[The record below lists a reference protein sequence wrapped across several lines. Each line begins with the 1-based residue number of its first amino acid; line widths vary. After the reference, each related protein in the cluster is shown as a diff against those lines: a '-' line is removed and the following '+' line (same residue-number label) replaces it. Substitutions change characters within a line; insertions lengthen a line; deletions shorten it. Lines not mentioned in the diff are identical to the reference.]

1 MQRRHAFTL
10 IELLVVVAIIALLI
24 AILLPSMSKARDT
37 ARMVACQSV
46 QRQWATGNSMYATDQ
61 REKYVQPFEGDGA
74 PWPDRLWMANELL
87 RSMVG
92 LSNDEMYFKN
102 ETTLV
107 PKGLYCPTKLAVQPN
122 KAANVVYGQNMQTIE
137 KIQNVA
143 GAYDSPVRTAIR
155 HPSSIIQTIDTNWS
169 LSDKSHANY
178 AVHWDIYGESRA
190 AGSIALGI
198 AYRHDEGAVLQ
209 FFDVHA
215 EYRRKAEV
223 YPDEAAARDQL
234 WDIYR

>member
-61 REKYVQPFEGDGA
+61 REKYVQPYEGDAA
-74 PWPDRLWMANELL
+74 PWPDKLWMANQLL
-87 RSMVG
+87 RSMTG
-92 LSNDEMYFKN
+92 LSNDPEYFKN
-102 ETTLV
+102 ANTLV
-107 PKGLYCPTKLAVQPN
+107 PEGLYCPVKLALEPS
-122 KAANVVYGQNMQTIE
+122 KPANSVYGQNTQTIAT
-137 KIQNVA
+137 IPGVV
-143 GAYDSPVRTAIR
+143 GAYESPVRTDIR
-155 HPSSIIQTIDTNWS
+155 HPASIVQTIDTNWS
-169 LSDKSHANY
+169 IINKVHANY
-178 AVHWDIYGESRA
+178 ASYWDIYGENRTSTG
-190 AGSIALGI
+190 AGLGV